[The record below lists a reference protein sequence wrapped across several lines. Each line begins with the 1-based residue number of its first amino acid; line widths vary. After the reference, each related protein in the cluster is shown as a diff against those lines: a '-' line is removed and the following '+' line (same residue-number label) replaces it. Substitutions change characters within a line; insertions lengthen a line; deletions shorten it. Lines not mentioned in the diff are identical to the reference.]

1 MLAATTVYL
10 FAGNGLTEG
19 IYGEGYVE
27 RVAEVL
33 HQEQVGLRGRTIN
46 AGRGAETIQS
56 LLSRI
61 DGALREYQ
69 PHWVILAIGGNDV
82 WFPWLS
88 RHSLG
93 WWLWFRYQR
102 IRFSQKA
109 TTDLDRFAALYRA
122 LIDRVQG
129 TGARTLA
136 CTVSPLGEQLTSP
149 PNRQLARLNGV
160 IKQVA
165 ADRQVPVADVW
176 QAFVDELAVLP
187 KPSRRV
193 PGEWLLVWLDR
204 RRLRTRRPDQLAER
218 RGLHLTFDG
227 IHLNSRGAD
236 LWAATILT
244 ALVQAQAPAIAPEGL
259 SQGAIDDVTQA
270 LALGTSQ

>member
-1 MLAATTVYL
+1 MPAATTVYL

-33 HQEQVGLRGRTIN
+33 HQEQIGLRGRAIN

-56 LLSRI
+56 LLNRI
-61 DGALREYQ
+61 GGALQEYQ

-82 WFPWLS
+82 WLPWLS

-93 WWLWFRYQR
+93 WWLWFRYRR

-244 ALVQAQAPAIAPEGL
+244 ALVQAQAPVIAPEGL